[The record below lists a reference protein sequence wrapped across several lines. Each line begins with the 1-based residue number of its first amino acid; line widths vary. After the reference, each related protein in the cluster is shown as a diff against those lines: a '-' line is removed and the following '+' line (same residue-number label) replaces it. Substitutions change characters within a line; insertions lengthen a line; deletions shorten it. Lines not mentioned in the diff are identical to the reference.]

1 MILLQ
6 VVLLVIKIVLLIG
19 ILMGGFAYTMLL
31 ERRLLGFFQLRLGP
45 NRVGPGGL
53 LQPIA
58 DGLKMVLK
66 EDLIPSGADPFV
78 YRLAPVIALFTA
90 LAVDAVIPFGAPL
103 HIFGLTV
110 YLDIA
115 NPSIGLLIAFA
126 FSSLGVYGLV
136 LGGWASQNKYSLLG
150 GIRASAQ
157 IISYELA
164 MGLAVLGVLM
174 TTGTANLYDIVLYQK
189 HHGWLWFPQIIAFLI
204 YFITV
209 IAETNRTPFD
219 LPEAESELVAGYH
232 TEYSGMR
239 FASYIIAEYINMITV
254 SGLAVTLFW
263 GGWLPPFGL
272 GPWLPP
278 IIWFFIK
285 VGVFL
290 FVFIW
295 IRATLPRFRYDRLM
309 NFGWKV
315 LLPAALVY
323 FLGTAAFVSGLL

>member
-1 MILLQ
+1 MIVLQ
-6 VVLLVIKIVLLIG
+6 TVLLVIKILLLIA
-19 ILMGGFAYTMLL
+19 ILMGGFAYATLL

-66 EDLIPSGADPFV
+66 EDLMPAGADSFV
-78 YRLAPVIALFTA
+78 YRLAPMIALFTA
-90 LAVDAVIPFGAPL
+90 LSVDAVIPFGAPI

-110 YLDIA
+110 SLDIA

-126 FSSLGVYGLV
+126 FSSLGIYGLV

-157 IISYELA
+157 MISYELA
-164 MGLAVLGVLM
+164 MGLAVMGVLM
-174 TTGTANLYDIVLYQK
+174 MTGTANLENIVFYQK
-189 HHGWLWFPQIIAFLI
+189 THGWLFLPQIIPFLI
-204 YFITV
+204 YFITAV
-209 IAETNRTPFD
+209 AETNRTPFD

-239 FASYIIAEYINMITV
+239 FASYYIAEYVNMITV
-254 SGLAVTLFW
+254 SGIAVTLFF
-263 GGWLPPFGL
+263 GGWL
-272 GPWLPP
+272 GPVLPP
-278 IIWFFIK
+278 IIWFLIK
-285 VGVFL
+285 VGIFL
-290 FVFIW
+290 FIFIW
-295 IRATLPRFRYDRLM
+295 IRATLPRLRYDRLM

-315 LLPAALVY
+315 LVPVALVY

>member
-1 MILLQ
+1 MMVLQ
-6 VVLLVIKIVLLIG
+6 IVLLVIKIVLLIA

-66 EDLIPSGADPFV
+66 EDLMPLGADPFV
-78 YRLAPVIALFTA
+78 YRLAPVISLFTA
-90 LAVDAVIPFGAPL
+90 LCVDAVIPFGAPI

-110 YLDIA
+110 TLDIA

-164 MGLAVLGVLM
+164 MGLAVMGVLM
-174 TTGTANLYDIVLYQK
+174 TAHTANLEQIVLYQK
-189 HHGWLWFPQIIAFLI
+189 AHGWLWLPQIGAFLI
-204 YFITV
+204 YFVTG

-254 SGLAVTLFW
+254 SGIAVTLFF
-263 GGWLPPFGL
+263 GGWL

-285 VGVFL
+285 IAIFL

-295 IRATLPRFRYDRLM
+295 IRATLPRFRYDQLM

-315 LLPAALVY
+315 LVPAALIY
-323 FLGTAAFVSGLL
+323 FLGTAAFVSGIL

>member
-1 MILLQ
+1 MIVLQ
-6 VVLLVIKIVLLIG
+6 VVLLIIKIVLLIA

-53 LQPIA
+53 LQPVA

-66 EDLIPSGADPFV
+66 EDLMPAGADPFV

-90 LAVDAVIPFGAPL
+90 LCVDAVIPFGAPI
-103 HIFGLTV
+103 HVFGLTV
-110 YLDIA
+110 NLDIA

-164 MGLAVLGVLM
+164 MGLSVMGVLM
-174 TTGTANLYDIVLYQK
+174 MTGTANLEGIVLYQK
-189 HHGWLWFPQIIAFLI
+189 HHGWLFFPQIIAFII
-204 YFITV
+204 YFITAV
-209 IAETNRTPFD
+209 AETNRTPFD

-239 FASYIIAEYINMITV
+239 FASYYIAEYINMITV
-254 SGLAVTLFW
+254 SGIAVTLFF
-263 GGWLPPFGL
+263 GGWL

-285 VGVFL
+285 VAIFL
-290 FVFIW
+290 FIFIW

-315 LLPAALVY
+315 LLPAALIY
-323 FLGTAAFVSGLL
+323 FLGTAAFVSGLI

>member
-1 MILLQ
+1 MIVLQ
-6 VVLLVIKIVLLIG
+6 VVLLVIKIVLLIA

-58 DGLKMVLK
+58 DGLKMMLK

-78 YRLAPVIALFTA
+78 YRLAPVVALFTA
-90 LAVDAVIPFGAPL
+90 LAVDAVIPFGAPI
-103 HIFGLTV
+103 HIFGISV

-164 MGLAVLGVLM
+164 MGLAVMGVIM
-174 TTGTANLYDIVLYQK
+174 TTGTANLYKIVMYQH
-189 HHGWLWFPQIIAFLI
+189 HHGWLIFPQIGAFLI
-204 YFITV
+204 YFITG

-254 SGLAVTLFW
+254 SGLAVTLFF
-263 GGWLPPFGL
+263 GGWLTPL
-272 GPWLPP
+272 PWLPLLP
-278 IIWFFIK
+278 IVWFFIK
-285 VGVFL
+285 VGLFL

-309 NFGWKV
+309 NFGWKF

-323 FLGTAAFVSGLL
+323 FLATAAFVSGVL

>member
-1 MILLQ
+1 
-6 VVLLVIKIVLLIG
+6 LV
-19 ILMGGFAYTMLL
+19 
-31 ERRLLGFFQLRLGP
+31 
-45 NRVGPGGL
+45 
-53 LQPIA
+53 
-58 DGLKMVLK
+58 
-66 EDLIPSGADPFV
+66 
-78 YRLAPVIALFTA
+78 
-90 LAVDAVIPFGAPL
+90 
-103 HIFGLTV
+103 
-110 YLDIA
+110 
-115 NPSIGLLIAFA
+115 AFA

-164 MGLAVLGVLM
+164 MGLAVLGVIM
-174 TTGTANLYDIVLYQK
+174 TTGTANLYKIVIYQQ
-189 HHGWLWFPQIIAFLI
+189 HHGWLWLPQIGAFLI
-204 YFITV
+204 YFITG

-254 SGLAVTLFW
+254 SGLAVTLFF
-263 GGWLPPFGL
+263 GGWL

-285 VGVFL
+285 VGIFL

-309 NFGWKV
+309 NFGWKYLV
-315 LLPAALVY
+315 PAALVY
-323 FLGTAAFVSGLL
+323 FLGTALFVSGVL

>member
-1 MILLQ
+1 MIWLQ
-6 VVLLVIKIVLLIG
+6 VLFLVIKIILLVA
-19 ILMGGFAYTMLL
+19 ILMTGFAYTMLL

-45 NRVGPGGL
+45 NRVGPGGM
-53 LQPIA
+53 LQPLA
-58 DGLKMVLK
+58 DAVKMLLK
-66 EDLIPSGADPFV
+66 EDLMPSGADPFV
-78 YRLAPVIALFTA
+78 YRLAPVIALFAA
-90 LAVDAVIPFGAPL
+90 LCVDAVIPFGAPIHL
-103 HIFGLTV
+103 FGLTV

-164 MGLAVLGVLM
+164 MGLSVMGVIM
-174 TTGTANLYDIVLYQK
+174 TTGTANLYDIVRYQQ
-189 HHGWLWFPQIIAFLI
+189 HHGWLWLPQIGAFLI
-204 YFITV
+204 YFITG

-239 FASYIIAEYINMITV
+239 FASFVIAEYVNMITV
-254 SGLAVTLFW
+254 SGLAVTLFF
-263 GGWLPPFGL
+263 GGWL

-285 VGVFL
+285 VAVFL

-309 NFGWKV
+309 NFGWKF

-323 FLGTAAFVSGLL
+323 FLGTAVFVSGVL

>member
-1 MILLQ
+1 MIVLQ

-58 DGLKMVLK
+58 DGLKMALK
-66 EDLIPSGADPFV
+66 EDLMPLGADPLV
-78 YRLAPVIALFTA
+78 YRLAPVITLFTA
-90 LAVDAVIPFGAPL
+90 LCIDAVIPFGAPI
-103 HIFGLTV
+103 HIFGLSV
-110 YLDIA
+110 NLDIA
-115 NPSIGLLIAFA
+115 NPSIGLLIIFA

-164 MGLAVLGVLM
+164 MGLAVMGVLM
-174 TTGTANLYDIVLYQK
+174 MAGTANLEGIVLYQK
-189 HHGWLWFPQIIAFLI
+189 AHGWLWLPQIGAFII
-204 YFITV
+204 YFITA

-239 FASYIIAEYINMITV
+239 FASFVIAEYINMITV
-254 SGLAVTLFW
+254 SGVAVTLFF
-263 GGWLPPFGL
+263 GGWL
-272 GPWLPP
+272 GPVLPP

-285 VGVFL
+285 VAIFL

-315 LLPAALVY
+315 LLPAALIY
-323 FLGTAAFVSGLL
+323 FLGTAAFVTGVI

>member
-1 MILLQ
+1 MIVLQ
-6 VVLLVIKIVLLIG
+6 VVLLVVKIILLIA
-19 ILMGGFAYTMLL
+19 ILMGGFAYTMLT

-45 NRVGPGGL
+45 NRVGPGGM

-58 DGLKMVLK
+58 DGLKMLLK
-66 EDLIPSGADPFV
+66 EDLMPNGADPFV
-78 YRLAPVIALFTA
+78 YRLAPVISLFTA
-90 LAVDAVIPFGAPL
+90 LCVDAVIPFGAPIHL
-103 HIFGLTV
+103 FGV
-110 YLDIA
+110 NINLDIA

-164 MGLAVLGVLM
+164 MGLAVMGVLM
-174 TTGTANLYDIVLYQK
+174 MTGTASLEGIVLYQK
-189 HHGWLWFPQIIAFLI
+189 AHGWLWLPQIVGFII
-204 YFITV
+204 YFITA

-239 FASYIIAEYINMITV
+239 FASYYIAEYINMITV
-254 SGLAVTLFW
+254 SGIAVTLFF
-263 GGWLPPFGL
+263 GGWL
-272 GPWLPP
+272 GPVLPP

-285 VGVFL
+285 VAIFL

-295 IRATLPRFRYDRLM
+295 VRATLPRFRYDRLM
-309 NFGWKV
+309 NFGWKI
-315 LLPAALVY
+315 LLPVAVLY
-323 FLGTAAFVSGLL
+323 FLGTAAFVTGLI

>member
-1 MILLQ
+1 MIVLEI
-6 VVLLVIKIVLLIG
+6 VLLVIKIILLIA

-66 EDLIPSGADPFV
+66 EDLMPLGADPFV
-78 YRLAPVIALFTA
+78 YRLAPVISLFTA
-90 LAVDAVIPFGAPL
+90 LCVDAVIPFGAPIHL
-103 HIFGLTV
+103 FGLTV
-110 YLDIA
+110 TLDIA

-164 MGLAVLGVLM
+164 MGLAVMGVLM
-174 TTGTANLYDIVLYQK
+174 TTHTANLEGIVLYQK
-189 HHGWLWFPQIIAFLI
+189 AHGWLWLPQIGAFLI
-204 YFITV
+204 YFITG

-254 SGLAVTLFW
+254 SGIAVTLFF
-263 GGWLPPFGL
+263 GGWL

-285 VGVFL
+285 IGIFL
-290 FVFIW
+290 FIFIW
-295 IRATLPRFRYDRLM
+295 IRATLPRFRYDQLM

-315 LLPAALVY
+315 LVPAALIY
-323 FLGTAAFVSGLL
+323 FLGTAAFVSGIL

>member
-1 MILLQ
+1 MSILP
-6 VVLLVIKIVLLIG
+6 VILLVIKIILLIG

-53 LQPIA
+53 LQPLA
-58 DGLKMVLK
+58 DGLKMATK
-66 EDLIPSGADPFV
+66 EDLMPAGADPLVFHM
-78 YRLAPVIALFTA
+78 APVISLFSALC
-90 LAVDAVIPFGAPL
+90 VDAVIPFGAPI

-110 YLDIA
+110 SLDIA
-115 NPSIGLLIAFA
+115 NPSIGLLLAFA
-126 FSSLGVYGLV
+126 FSSIGVYGLV

-164 MGLAVLGVLM
+164 MGLAVMGVLM
-174 TTGTANLYDIVLYQK
+174 ITGTANLEQIVLYQK
-189 HHGWLWFPQIIAFLI
+189 THGWLWLPQIIPFLV
-204 YFITV
+204 YFTTG

-239 FASYIIAEYINMITV
+239 FATYYIAEYINMITI

-263 GGWLPPFGL
+263 GGWL
-272 GPWLPP
+272 GPAFLPP
-278 IIWFFIK
+278 IIWFLLK
-285 VGVFL
+285 VGIFI

-295 IRATLPRFRYDRLM
+295 IRATLPRFRYDKLM

-315 LLPAALVY
+315 LIPVALVY
-323 FLGTAAFVSGLL
+323 FLGTAAVVSGVI

>member
-1 MILLQ
+1 MIALE
-6 VVLLVIKIVLLIG
+6 VVFLIIKIVLLIG

-45 NRVGPGGL
+45 NRVGPMGL

-58 DGLKMVLK
+58 DGLKMMMK

-90 LAVDAVIPFGAPL
+90 LSVDAVIPFGAPL
-103 HIFGLTV
+103 HLFGLTV

-115 NPSIGLLIAFA
+115 NPSIGLLVAFA

-136 LGGWASQNKYSLLG
+136 LGGWASQNKYSLMG

-164 MGLAVLGVLM
+164 MGLAVMGVIM
-174 TTGTANLYDIVLYQK
+174 TTGTANLYKIVVYQQ
-189 HHGWLWFPQIIAFLI
+189 HHGWLWLPQIGAFLV
-204 YFITV
+204 YFITG
-209 IAETNRTPFD
+209 IAETNRVPFD

-239 FASYIIAEYINMITV
+239 FASYYIAEYINMITV
-254 SGLAVTLFW
+254 SGLAVTLFF
-263 GGWLPPFGL
+263 GGWL

-285 VGVFL
+285 VAVFL

-315 LLPAALVY
+315 LLPAAIVY
-323 FLGTAAFVSGLL
+323 FLGTAAFISGVL

>member
-6 VVLLVIKIVLLIG
+6 TIFLIIKIVLLIG
-19 ILMGGFAYTMLL
+19 ILMGGFAYATLL

-58 DGLKMVLK
+58 DGLKMALK
-66 EDLIPSGADPFV
+66 EDLMPNGADPFV
-78 YRLAPVIALFTA
+78 YRLAPVVALFAA
-90 LAVDAVIPFGAPL
+90 LSVDAVIPFGAPVHL
-103 HIFGLTV
+103 FGLTV

-164 MGLAVLGVLM
+164 MGLAVLGVIM
-174 TTGTANLYDIVLYQK
+174 TTGTANLYDIVVYQH
-189 HHGWLWFPQIIAFLI
+189 HHGWLWLPQIGAFLI
-204 YFITV
+204 YFVTG
-209 IAETNRTPFD
+209 IAETNRTPLD

-239 FASYIIAEYINMITV
+239 FASYYIAEYVNMITV
-254 SGLAVTLFW
+254 SGLAVTLFF
-263 GGWLPPFGL
+263 GGWL

-285 VGVFL
+285 IGIFL
-290 FVFIW
+290 FIFIW
-295 IRATLPRFRYDRLM
+295 IRATLPRFRYDKLM
-309 NFGWKV
+309 NFGWKF
-315 LLPAALVY
+315 LLPAALIY
-323 FLGTAAFVSGLL
+323 FLATALFVSGVL